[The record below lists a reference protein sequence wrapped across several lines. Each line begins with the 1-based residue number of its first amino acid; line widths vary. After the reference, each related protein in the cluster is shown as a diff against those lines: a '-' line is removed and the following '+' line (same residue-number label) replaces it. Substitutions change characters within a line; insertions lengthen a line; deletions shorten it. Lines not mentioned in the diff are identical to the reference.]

1 MKGEERITMIMKIMM
16 VIKMIMSMTI
26 MMKKKATHPHHHHR
40 CDCHHWLLNDILGEE
55 TR

>member
-1 MKGEERITMIMKIMM
+1 MKGEERVTMMMKIMT
-16 VIKMIMSMTI
+16 VRKMIMSVI
-26 MMKKKATHPHHHHR
+26 MMKKKATHPHHHQR